1 MFHGCHRGHHAGRH
15 ERGHC
20 GRDHHDRFHDER
32 GEGHRGEGYRYARS
46 PFGRGHHGHHGSR
59 GGGRFFDQGDLR
71 LVILRLI
78 AERPRHGYELI
89 KEIEDRLAGAY
100 SPSPG
105 VIYPTLTLLE
115 ELGLAAVTPEEGGKK
130 LYAITPEGERHL
142 AEKREEA
149 DRIFARMEAA
159 RAELPPGSTMQVVRA
174 MENLKTALRMRLSR
188 GGLDQAAL
196 GRIVTE
202 IDELARRIERS

>member
-1 MFHGCHRGHHAGRH
+1 MFHGCHSYRGYHGRGHD
-15 ERGHC
+15 ER
-20 GRDHHDRFHDER
+20 RESAR
-32 GEGHRGEGYRYARS
+32 GEGHRFSHGV
-46 PFGRGHHGHHGSR
+46 FGRSRHGHHGSHR
-59 GGGRFFDQGDLR
+59 GGSRFFDQGDLR

-78 AERPRHGYELI
+78 AERPRHGYEII

-115 ELGLAAVTPEEGGKK
+115 ELGLAAVTPQDGGKK
-130 LYAITPEGERHL
+130 LYAITPEGEQHL
-142 AEKREEA
+142 AEKRADA

-159 RAELPPGSTMQVVRA
+159 RAELPAGSTLQVIRA
-174 MENLKTALRMRLSR
+174 MYNLKNALRMRMTR

-196 GRIVTE
+196 GRIIAD